1 MFFLHCR
8 FCECDKERVG
18 GERPRFELR
27 MKLGRDKKGMRG
39 DLDDLDEIPLGIN
52 AGKHKT
58 ILTQTFGVKLVSEK
72 TVDASSSEGRA
83 MIRQYS
89 IAALPTVIISPE
101 AEAYADLITAWKGVG
116 SVEKDG
122 WLVFRK
128 MDALGQETYKDLKT
142 GTVIRPASASASSTG
157 VAAATADDMAGHHP

>member
-1 MFFLHCR
+1 MTP
-8 FCECDKERVG
+8 ENT
-18 GERPRFELR
+18 RPFSRR
-27 MKLGRDKKGMRG
+27 PSASNWSR
-39 DLDDLDEIPLGIN
+39 
-52 AGKHKT
+52 
-58 ILTQTFGVKLVSEK
+58 EK

-83 MIRQYS
+83 LIRQYS

-128 MDALGQETYKDLKT
+128 MDALGQETYNDLKT
-142 GTVIRPASASASSTG
+142 GTVIRPASASRLVNRRCRCNRGRHGRSSSLIIAPRFPL
-157 VAAATADDMAGHHP
+157 AACRIMAHH